1 MSRLEALG
9 FNTPTLV
16 QHMSLGPILSG
27 KDILLHAQ
35 TGTSENEDSLYQFP
49 CLTRYLGSGKTLA
62 YLLPVLASIDSTRVA
77 VQAMVIVPTRELVSF
92 FFFIIIKQSLQYL
105 PFLFVIG
112 FLYRGCRCVFS
123 HSLYN
128 SHSYRIHC
136 TILSMI

>member
-35 TGTSENEDSLYQFP
+35 TGTSENEDSSYQFP

-62 YLLPVLASIDSTRVA
+62 YLLPVLASIDSTRAA
-77 VQAMVIVPTRELVSF
+77 VQAMVIVPTKELASF
-92 FFFIIIKQSLQYL
+92 FFLLLSSPYNNCRF
-105 PFLFVIG
+105 FVIG
-112 FLYRGCRCVFS
+112 FLHRGCRCFFS
-123 HSLYN
+123 
-128 SHSYRIHC
+128 
-136 TILSMI
+136 ILSTTLTPTAYIVLF